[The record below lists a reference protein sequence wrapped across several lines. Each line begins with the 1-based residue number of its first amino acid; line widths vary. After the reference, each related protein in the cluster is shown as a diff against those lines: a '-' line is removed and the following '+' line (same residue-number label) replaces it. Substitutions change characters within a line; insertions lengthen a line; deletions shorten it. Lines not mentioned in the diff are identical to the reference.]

1 MIRSGLLPPI
11 VLALACETA
20 TTPLTPKPGT
30 SASRGTA
37 PSARGPS
44 SDAKLFGA
52 PLSAAPRERL
62 EAVLGE
68 PSAHAGKTMV
78 VEGHVRRA
86 CSKKGCWMELATS
99 ADPASPSCRVTFE
112 DYGFFVPTDSAGSRA
127 RLEGVMNVR
136 RLEPGLVSHLEAEGA
151 SFPKKDP
158 DGSAEEARFVA
169 TGVELS
175 RS

>member
-1 MIRSGLLPPI
+1 MLQEGLLDG
-11 VLALACETA
+11 ACHE
-20 TTPLTPKPGT
+20 
-30 SASRGTA
+30 RG
-37 PSARGPS
+37 SGVS
-44 SDAKLFGA
+44 
-52 PLSAAPRERL
+52 
-62 EAVLGE
+62 
-68 PSAHAGKTMV
+68 
-78 VEGHVRRA
+78 
-86 CSKKGCWMELATS
+86 
-99 ADPASPSCRVTFE
+99 SCRVTFE